1 MTGEKN
7 GAAVI
12 HTRFCCLFVVLTAML
27 MTAMLLAGC
36 GKKEYRDGTYTGKS
50 GPDDDGAFGEATL
63 TVAEGKISACVFV
76 TRQKDGSVKDEN
88 YGKIN
93 GEISNQSYYEKAQL
107 AVEAMKK
114 YAADLGRAGSLDGVE
129 AVSGATIS
137 YNQFTEAV
145 EEALEQAAK

>member
-1 MTGEKN
+1 MTK
-7 GAAVI
+7 
-12 HTRFCCLFVVLTAML
+12 RFFGIVFLVVLM
-27 MTAMLLAGC
+27 LAGC

-50 GPDDDGAFGEATL
+50 GPDDNGAFGEVTL
-63 TVAEGKISACVFV
+63 TIAGGKISACSFV
-76 TRQKDGSVKDEN
+76 TRQKDGSIKDEN

-129 AVSGATIS
+129 AVSGATIA
-137 YNQFTEAV
+137 YNQFVEAV
-145 EEALEQAAK
+145 EEALDSAAP